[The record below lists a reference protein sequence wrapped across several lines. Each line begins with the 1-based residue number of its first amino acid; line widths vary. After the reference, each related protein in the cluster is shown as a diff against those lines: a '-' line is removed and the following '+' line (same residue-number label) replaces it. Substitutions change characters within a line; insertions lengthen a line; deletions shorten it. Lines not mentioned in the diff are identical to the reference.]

1 MIYDMN
7 TCGIIAEYNPF
18 HKGHIYHIKKTRQIT
33 QCDCLI
39 AIVSNYFTQR
49 GLPSMLSM
57 QDKTKLALE
66 AGCNLV
72 LELPA
77 VYAAQSADYFA
88 KYAVESLHTLG
99 VDEICFGSETND
111 IDFLKQNIQD
121 MDALKKD
128 PSISMNQNL
137 YQNLS
142 LQPND
147 ILGIQYIK
155 QCEHYHIQAISIP
168 RNNTFKSATQT
179 RNDFFKGIPQFNE
192 NYFIKKQTWETYYPY
207 LRNFLILTNSQ
218 DLSRFFLV
226 NEGIEHRL
234 KENAKKHDNWED
246 FLNASISKTYT
257 KARIQRTCVFLL
269 LQITKEQMK
278 NNDHFNQAIVCG
290 FDSIGQNF
298 IKQKHVITK
307 FKERNAFLQDLEIK
321 CQYLYHQT
329 FQTRKVYYYDR

>member
-1 MIYDMN
+1 MN

-88 KYAVESLHTLG
+88 QYAIESLHTLG
-99 VDEICFGSETND
+99 IDKICFGSETND
-111 IDFLKQNIQD
+111 INFLKQKIHD
-121 MDALKKD
+121 METLKKD

-155 QCEHYHIQAISIP
+155 QCEQFHIETVSIS
-168 RNNTFKSATQT
+168 RNNTFKSAPQT
-179 RNDFFKGIPQFNE
+179 RNDYFKGIPQFNE

-207 LRNFLILTNSQ
+207 LRNFLILTDAQN
-218 DLSRFFLV
+218 LSRFFLV
-226 NEGIEHRL
+226 NEGIEYRL
-234 KENAKKHDNWED
+234 KENAKKYENWCD

-257 KARIQRTCVFLL
+257 RARIQRTCVFLL

-290 FDSIGQNF
+290 FDAIGQSF

-307 FKERNAFLQDLEIK
+307 FKERDPFLQDLEIK

>member
-1 MIYDMN
+1 MN

-18 HKGHIYHIKKTRQIT
+18 HKGHLYHIKKTKEIT

-49 GLPSMLSM
+49 GLPSMISM

-77 VYAAQSADYFA
+77 CYAAQSADYFA
-88 KYAVESLHTLG
+88 QYAIESLHTLG
-99 VDEICFGSETND
+99 VDKICFGSETND
-111 IDFLKQNIQD
+111 IDSLKQKIHV
-121 MDALKKD
+121 METLKKD

-137 YQNLS
+137 YQNL
-142 LQPND
+142 LIQPND

-155 QCEHYHIQAISIP
+155 QCEHFHIQPVSIS
-168 RNNTFKSATQT
+168 RDNSFKSATQT
-179 RNDFFKGIPQFNE
+179 RKDYLNGISQFNE
-192 NYFIKKQTWETYYPY
+192 NYFIKKQTWDTYYPY
-207 LRNFLILTNSQ
+207 LRNFLILTDTQ
-218 DLSRFFLV
+218 ELSRFFLV
-226 NEGIEHRL
+226 NEGIEYRL
-234 KENAKKHDNWED
+234 KENAKKHETWCD

-290 FDSIGQNF
+290 FDSIGQSL

-307 FKERNAFLQDLEIK
+307 FKERDPFLQDLEIK
-321 CQYLYHQT
+321 CQYLYFQNY
-329 FQTRKVYYYDR
+329 QTRKVLYYDR